1 MPFGYVC
8 WSVICELLTMWAAA
22 VCNSI
27 CFTIGYRVWVPVVL
41 PSLITYKKGPCFR
54 ARLSYFIRLFVR
66 NYIRYFT
73 QGLYWR
79 NTSFTY
85 HFTSKSSGIV
95 QSVMSSLLM
104 TSLSLVPANFTGFP
118 CVRSL

>member
-1 MPFGYVC
+1 MPCEYVR
-8 WSVICELLTMWAAA
+8 WSVVCKLPVRWAAA

-27 CFTIGYRVWVPVVL
+27 CFMIGYCVLMPVVL

-54 ARLSYFIRLFVR
+54 ARLSYFLLLFVP
-66 NYIRYFT
+66 NYIRYFV

-79 NTSFTY
+79 NTSFAY
-85 HFTSKSSGIV
+85 HFTSKSAGIV

-104 TSLSLVPANFTGFP
+104 TSLSLVPANFAGFP